1 MTFRRLCLIL
11 LLGISFTAQAA
22 TEVIALDY
30 LTADDVLP
38 TAQSV
43 LGSEGRANVYGN
55 QLIVSAPPEKIAE
68 LRSVIQQLDT
78 QPRRLLI
85 TLDTSGNDSQSDKGY
100 NVNGSASIG
109 NVEIEAGRGEINGR
123 DQLRIINNKNLSQNT
138 DVQQVQA
145 TEGYPAMIQVGQSV
159 PLRTTSSTPYGQVIQ
174 NIQYRNITSGLL
186 VTATVSGDRVNLSIR
201 SNNDSLNRTQPGVI
215 NVQST
220 DTRVNGRLG
229 EWISLGGV
237 SSESQSQDSGFLQR
251 STSGS
256 TNDMSMRIKV
266 EIAP

>member
-1 MTFRRLCLIL
+1 MTFRRLCLTV
-11 LLGISFTAQAA
+11 LLGISFTVQAA

-30 LTADDVLP
+30 LTADDVLA

-43 LGSEGRANVYGN
+43 LGSEGRASVYGN
-55 QLIVSAPPEKIAE
+55 QLIVSAPAEKIAE

-85 TLDTSGNDSQSDKGY
+85 TLDTSGTASDSDRGY
-100 NVNGSASIG
+100 RVDGSASAG
-109 NVEIEAGRGEINGR
+109 NVEIIAGRGEINGK
-123 DQLRIINNKNLSQNT
+123 DQVRIINNKSTSNSGG
-138 DVQQVQA
+138 VQQVQA
-145 TEGYPAMIQVGQSV
+145 TEGYPALIQVGQSV
-159 PLRTTSSTPYGQVIQ
+159 PLRTTSTGPYGQTIQ
-174 NIQYRNITSGLL
+174 NTQYRNVTSGFL

-201 SNNDSLNRTQPGVI
+201 SNNDSLSRSQPGVI

-237 SSESQSQDSGFLQR
+237 SSQSQGQDTGFLQR

-256 TNDMSMRIKV
+256 ADDMSMRIKV
-266 EIAP
+266 EVAP